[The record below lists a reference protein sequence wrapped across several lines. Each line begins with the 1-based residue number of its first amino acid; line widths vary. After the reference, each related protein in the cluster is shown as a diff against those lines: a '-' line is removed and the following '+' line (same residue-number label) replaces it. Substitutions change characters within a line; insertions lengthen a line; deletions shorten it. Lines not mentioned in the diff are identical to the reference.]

1 MNLPQLET
9 RHTPSVLHPEIDG
22 LLEYPERPSLAAR
35 ALDAVRRY
43 PWHAAIPLVACLL
56 VAVVLATVRE
66 PVYTARAQLGIGRID
81 VATYSIPGFVTA
93 SHDLAAAYSRAL
105 ETTAVT
111 RPLARQLGIS
121 PAEVDSQLSA
131 SPVPESPVIVIT
143 ANGSSER
150 EAVELANAAKT
161 ALTDYVTRLNRSNPD
176 SARLLRAF
184 ERASLRLES
193 ARQARDAARSSMPS
207 AGSETLD
214 ELNARVAKAELEV
227 KTLNGLYQASQ
238 EGQAATDVIQVLSP
252 ASSAYSDSRAYLQRL
267 LFVGL
272 VGGLIAGIGVAL
284 LRARSAPSSA
294 PWR

>member
-1 MNLPQLET
+1 LNLQELET
-9 RHTPSVLHPEIDG
+9 RHTPSIFHPEIDG
-22 LLEYPERPSLAAR
+22 LLEYPERQSLGAR
-35 ALDAVRRY
+35 LLDAVRRY
-43 PWHAAIPLVACLL
+43 PLHAAIPLVACLL
-56 VAVVLATVRE
+56 LALVLATFRE
-66 PVYTARAQLGIGRID
+66 PVYTAKAQLGIGRID

-111 RPLARQLGIS
+111 RPLARRLGTS
-121 PAEVDSQLSA
+121 PGEVDAQLSA

-143 ANGSSER
+143 ATGSSER

-176 SARLLRAF
+176 SARLLRQF
-184 ERASLRLES
+184 ERASLRLEM
-193 ARQARDAARSSMPS
+193 ARQARDAAQASMAS

-214 ELNARVAKAELEV
+214 ELNARVAKAQLEV

-252 ASSAYSDSRAYLQRL
+252 ANSAYSDSRAFLQRL

-272 VGGLIAGIGVAL
+272 VAGLIAGAGVAL
-284 LRARSAPSSA
+284 LRARSAPSSV
-294 PWR
+294 PWQ